1 MYYDVIRQIVID
13 CIDEIF
19 APLEEFANSVLE
31 EANKGVKE
39 LKGLLDS
46 DSINDQE

>member
-1 MYYDVIRQIVID
+1 MN
-13 CIDEIF
+13 DEVRKSIEEFINSIF

-31 EANKGVKE
+31 EASKGVKE
-39 LKGLLDS
+39 LEGLLDS